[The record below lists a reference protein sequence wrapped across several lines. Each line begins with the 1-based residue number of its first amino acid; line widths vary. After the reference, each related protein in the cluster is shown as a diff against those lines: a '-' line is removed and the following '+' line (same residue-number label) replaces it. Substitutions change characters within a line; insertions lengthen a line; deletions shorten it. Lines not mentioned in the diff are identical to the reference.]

1 MSLLDLMFS
10 PSSTG
15 AANDYDAIQSLLSGG
30 ANPSESALPQT
41 GVVSARPA
49 LQEPELAALD
59 TDAPAQEAQSPIAQK
74 SAETP
79 LTIDDFIKSQLGSLE
94 DPSLLDRRSEQEQQN
109 ADSILQELNAG
120 AGKTPLVS
128 EFLSAAAALLPAI
141 INKGSGA
148 DAGLASYQLGR
159 KQMQEDEANKRALL
173 TDRFKI
179 AQNKIDKYD
188 TKAASIRQQKTG
200 LLGTLLSAK
209 ENREAR
215 AEESKLRREEMAVRR
230 QESAAARQAQM
241 AQTRAYQEAE
251 LELKKQAL
259 WLKAQ
264 EQQRQNSEADR
275 RKANQL
281 INLMK
286 EEGQTS
292 FGGILARIPGLSV
305 SSKDAEEAKN
315 MIEPAQTLFS
325 KLDNLQEVYSGG
337 TLMGKPVSDRSAVLN
352 SLSADIAKDIALLKG
367 MGANWTAQ
375 EMYIGNAM
383 AALSNLSYDA
393 STAVLKEMSGMGDAD
408 AALADFTKR
417 LKGGVHD
424 SLAVRGAFWPGRYG
438 EINPETALSLERKLG
453 QDEMNAL
460 VSAWQN
466 GLPED
471 RTAFDSPYAG
481 IRKQLFPNGISAS
494 SASSSSSGSSSSTP
508 SALIIGKRYRTN
520 LGDKTYKG
528 IDNNGKPVWE

>member
-1 MSLLDLMFS
+1 MSLLNLMFS

-30 ANPSESALPQT
+30 NTPSESALSQT
-41 GVVSARPA
+41 GMVSARPA

-59 TDAPAQEAQSPIAQK
+59 TDAPAQEAPGAIAQK

-148 DAGLASYQLGR
+148 DTGLASYQLGR
-159 KQMQEDEANKRALL
+159 KQMQEDEATNRALL

-241 AQTRAYQEAE
+241 AQTRAYQEAQ
-251 LELKKQAL
+251 LDLAKQTLAL
-259 WLKAQ
+259 RAR
-264 EQQRQNSEADR
+264 EQDRQDSEADR
-275 RKANQL
+275 RQRGQL

-292 FGGILARIPGLSV
+292 FGGILAKIPGVPV
-305 SSKDAEEAKN
+305 SPKDAEAAKK

-408 AALADFTKR
+408 AALADFTRR

-424 SLAVRGAFWPGRYG
+424 SLAVRGAFWPGKFS
-438 EINPETALSLERKLG
+438 EANPETVLSLERTLG
-453 QDEMNAL
+453 KKEMQAL
-460 VSAWQN
+460 VGAWQE

-471 RTAFDSPYAG
+471 STAFQSPYSALRKG
-481 IRKQLFPNGISAS
+481 IGSPT
-494 SASSSSSGSSSSTP
+494 SSSSSSSSSSAPSTP